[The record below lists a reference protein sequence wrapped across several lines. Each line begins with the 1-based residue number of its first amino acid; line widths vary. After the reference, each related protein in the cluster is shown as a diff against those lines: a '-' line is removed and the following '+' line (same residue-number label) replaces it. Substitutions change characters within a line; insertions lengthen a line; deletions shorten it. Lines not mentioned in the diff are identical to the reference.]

1 MRTEFIVRVAIV
13 IPPIRDFYF
22 TTQRASFLGP
32 LTISRLLD
40 VAGIEHR
47 VFNAVRSR
55 GRRIELP
62 EELSHLR
69 HYLGTPG
76 FFKEYRRYG
85 IEDEATASRIADWRP
100 DIVLISCFAFGYAA
114 DAISLSRAIRRVLPR
129 TVQFAGGAGVSA
141 YPEYFIRNGA
151 VDYAVRGEVDASLV
165 ELIMHPDDFHA
176 GDSVLTDPIMRLSGA
191 PFVPVLTVIRESVDT
206 MFFSTMITRG
216 CPRRCSFCSVRLCFP
231 EYRRTS
237 LADVERMFSSIP
249 RTRKKI
255 HVNFEDDTL
264 ATDMDFLV
272 ESLDILDRYSGGN
285 FSFSMENGVDFRT
298 LNPDILSLLKRR
310 NLSKLNISLVS
321 VDASTLSDP
330 ERRYT
335 LDEFEEIA
343 RASTALG
350 IKVTAYLISGLPGE
364 GYYSIEAGIDFLSR
378 LPVLI
383 GISTFYPVPGIHGFT
398 DKTLFDDISPSLCR
412 STSFYGWSDCT
423 TEQLVSLFLKARSI
437 NRDSAERT

>member
-40 VAGIEHR
+40 AAGIEHR

-62 EELSHLR
+62 DELSYLR
-69 HYLGTPG
+69 RYLGMPG

-85 IEDEATASRIADWRP
+85 IEDEEMASRIADWRP

-114 DAISLSRAIRRVLPR
+114 DAISLSRAVRRVLPR

-165 ELIMHPDDFHA
+165 ELIRYPDDFHA
-176 GDSVLTDPIMRLSGA
+176 GDSVLTDLIMRLNGA
-191 PFVPVLTVIRESVDT
+191 PFAPVLTVIRESGDT

-272 ESLDILDRYSGGN
+272 AALDILDRCSGGN
-285 FSFSMENGVDFRT
+285 YSFSMENGVDFRT
-298 LNPDILSLLKRR
+298 LNDDILKLLKRR

-321 VDASTLSDP
+321 ADVRTALRCG
-330 ERRYT
+330 RRYT
-335 LDEFEEIA
+335 RDEFI
-343 RASTALG
+343 RVVHVSSSLG
-350 IKVTAYLISGLPGE
+350 IPVTAYLICGLPGE
-364 GYYSIEAGIDFLSR
+364 GYDRINAGVDFLAQLS
-378 LPVLI
+378 VLI
-383 GISTFYPVPGIHGFT
+383 GISIFYPVPGIEGFT
-398 DKTLFDDISPSLCR
+398 DTGIFDKLSPLLCR
-412 STSFYGWSDCT
+412 GSSFHPWNDCT
-423 TEQLVSLFLKARSI
+423 IEELVHTFMRVRALNMSKS
-437 NRDSAERT
+437 SG